1 MTEDLGIKLFLAV
14 VAFMWIGVAL
24 ACWMERRRTYDPHQ
38 EPWGDV

>member
-1 MTEDLGIKLFLAV
+1 MTEYDWIKVFLAG
-14 VAFMWIGVAL
+14 VAFMWVGVAL